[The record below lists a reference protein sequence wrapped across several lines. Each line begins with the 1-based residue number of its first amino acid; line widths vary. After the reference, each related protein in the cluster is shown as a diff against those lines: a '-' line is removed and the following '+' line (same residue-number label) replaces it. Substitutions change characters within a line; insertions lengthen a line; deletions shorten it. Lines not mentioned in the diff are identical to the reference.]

1 MSKCK
6 DCGEKVSFLKID
18 LISGLCEKCK
28 KEQAKKEKAV
38 TLKKS
43 VQKQEEQERE
53 MKKKQEEQRKNFTNE
68 GDKIIKQK
76 TDYPVMQA
84 LAKYFNFIAILNA
97 IGGVFIAVFSLINGE
112 IVLFFAG
119 LILGGIFW
127 AISMFFSELMK
138 ISADIADN
146 VKAIKHSLEK

>member
-1 MSKCK
+1 MASLRCPNCDAFFNHLQLK
-6 DCGEKVSFLKID
+6 DDNCWSCGND
-18 LISGLCEKCK
+18 ISI
-28 KEQAKKEKAV
+28 
-38 TLKKS
+38 LKKDKKTNSS
-43 VQKQEEQERE
+43 VDKIEKNQNSKE
-53 MKKKQEEQRKNFTNE
+53 KNFTNE

-112 IVLFFAG
+112 IVFFFAG

-127 AISMFFSELMK
+127 AISKFFSELMK
-138 ISADIADN
+138 ISSDIADN
-146 VKAIKHSLEK
+146 VKAIRHSLEK